1 MDVAGAQIDRALQE
15 IVERAH
21 HRRTAGEIAQA
32 LDVVV
37 ELHRAV
43 GALVCIRTVGIGSL
57 IQDCRNILI

>member
-32 LDVVV
+32 LDVVG
-37 ELHRAV
+37 LHRAV
-43 GALVCIRTVGIGSL
+43 GALVCVRTVGIGSL
-57 IQDCRNILI
+57 IQDRRNILI